1 MTALK
6 VDIEKIINSP
16 IEEAFDAWLN
26 PTIMSKFMMGMP
38 GMPDSEVENDA
49 REGGNF
55 TIVMHYRG
63 EKIPHTGKYLEI
75 SRPDKLVF
83 TWASRHSVVD
93 NSTVTLNFTKLNGH
107 RTKISLTHVKF
118 IDEEARSGHEKG
130 WSHILD
136 NLNQIMS

>member
-1 MTALK
+1 MTDLK
-6 VDIEKIINSP
+6 VNVEKNINSP

-38 GMPDSEVENDA
+38 GMAESEVENEA

-55 TIVMHYRG
+55 TVVMHYRG
-63 EKIPHTGKYLEI
+63 EKFPHTGKYLEI

-83 TWASRHSVVD
+83 TWTSRHSVVD
-93 NSTVTLNFTKLNGH
+93 KSTVTLHFSKINDN

-118 IDEEARSGHEKG
+118 INEEERSGHEKG

-136 NLNQIMS
+136 NLNRIMS

>member
-1 MTALK
+1 MTELIVN
-6 VDIEKIINSP
+6 VDKIIDSP
-16 IEEAFDAWLN
+16 IEEVFDAWLN

-38 GMPDSEVENDA
+38 GMPESEVETDA

-55 TIVMHYRG
+55 TVVMHYRG
-63 EKIPHTGKYLEI
+63 EKFSHTGKYMEI

-93 NSTVTLNFTKLNGH
+93 NSTVTLNFSKIKDNS
-107 RTKISLTHVKF
+107 TKISLTHIRF

-136 NLNQIMS
+136 NLNRIMS